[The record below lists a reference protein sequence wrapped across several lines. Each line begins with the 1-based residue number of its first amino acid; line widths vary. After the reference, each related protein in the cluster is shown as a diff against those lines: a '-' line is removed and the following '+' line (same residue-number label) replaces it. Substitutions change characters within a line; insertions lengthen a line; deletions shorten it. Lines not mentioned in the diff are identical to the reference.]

1 MAIIYVT
8 SKLSSHDMSLIEKEL
23 AIQLCVRGYHVY
35 IDIWLAAVGKSY
47 HVNMSLGTLA
57 AHSKLFLASN

>member
-1 MAIIYVT
+1 
-8 SKLSSHDMSLIEKEL
+8 MSLIEKEL